1 VIFLD
6 PYGNSV
12 EWGTLQEVAKTKLD
26 VWYLFPL
33 FGVYRNAPLD
43 QAALTPDK
51 RATVTK
57 ILGTDEWTREF
68 YAAPIEERTLF
79 DLPASGGKR
88 SENVAG
94 IEAFVKKRLESVFP
108 LVLPPRRLLGP
119 RRAPLFS
126 LFFAMANRSK
136 TAQQRA
142 RPIAAHI
149 LRSR

>member
-1 VIFLD
+1 MGRQIVIDFSSAPDLKEI
-6 PYGNSV
+6 GFRI
-12 EWGTLQEVAKTKLD
+12 WI
-26 VWYLFPL
+26 
-33 FGVYRNAPLD
+33 FGEDLYRAC
-43 QAALTPDK
+43 
-51 RATVTK
+51 
-57 ILGTDEWTREF
+57 RE
-68 YAAPIEERTLF
+68 
-79 DLPASGGKR
+79 DDWAS
-88 SENVAG
+88 
-94 IEAFVKKRLESVFP
+94 EAFVKKRLESVFP